1 MKNEI
6 VEDIKYIFKKAV
18 SSLFVFAERVCS
30 NELSRKVVF
39 IKCYGYAGDR
49 IQYELNSFQRRMFVC
64 EQDVLDELLLFNKT
78 GKKIGL
84 IDLTLFYSF
93 PTETVVLVDIL
104 FTEENKPVGI
114 HLSARR
120 TGKNLELERFNLNDY
135 VDELARRLLK

>member
-1 MKNEI
+1 
-6 VEDIKYIFKKAV
+6 
-18 SSLFVFAERVCS
+18 
-30 NELSRKVVF
+30 
-39 IKCYGYAGDR
+39 
-49 IQYELNSFQRRMFVC
+49 MFVC

-78 GKKIGL
+78 GKKIGQ

-114 HLSARR
+114 HLSARQ